1 MNSPVR
7 YDSHDGVA
15 ILTVD
20 NPPVNALSHAVRAG
34 VVEHVTNAERSAD
47 IDAIVLICA
56 GRTFF
61 AGADITEFGKP
72 PKSPSLRDML
82 EVIDACSK
90 PTVAAIHGTALGG
103 GLETALCCNYRLA
116 VPTAKLGVPES
127 ALGLLPGAGGTQRL
141 PRIVGAEKALDMMIS
156 AKPVGAADAER
167 LGLVD
172 RIVEEDALE
181 RSALEFAKQLRRGDD
196 LPRASAGV
204 VERPA
209 DGFFADYRKKIA
221 GRTRGYEA
229 PERIVRCVE
238 AAVDKTFDEG
248 MAFEREMFMECMA
261 SPQSAALRHL
271 FFAERA
277 AGKLPGLDGKAAV
290 RPVTSVGVV
299 GAGTMGAGIALACLD
314 AGLDVVL
321 TDNSAEG
328 LLRGRETIASLLD
341 RQVAKGRV
349 SDDGKAER
357 LSRLATDEGLGAL
370 ESVDLVIEA
379 AFESMKV
386 KQEIFAELDSICR
399 PGAILATNTST
410 LDIDKI
416 AASTSRPEDVIGLH
430 FFSPANV
437 MRLLEIVRGAAT
449 SADVIASSLKFAKR
463 IRKLGVV
470 VGNCF
475 GFVGNRMLYGYGR
488 ENQLLLLEGA
498 LPERIDRVLT
508 DWGMAM
514 GPNAV
519 GDLAGLDV
527 GYKVRQERTDLPD
540 DPRFYRVANV
550 LAEMG
555 RYGQKTGAGMFRY
568 DAGSRAPIPDPEVH
582 AIIRAEAEKL
592 GVRQREISDEEIVQ
606 RCIYALVMQG
616 AEILD
621 EGIAVR
627 SGDIDAIW
635 ANGYGFPRYRGGPM
649 FYADAVG
656 LRTVLED
663 VTRLADQHGEAYWQ
677 APELL
682 RRLASDDRG
691 FASMGAPEP
700 PGS

>member
-7 YDSHDGVA
+7 CDTKEGVA
-15 ILTVD
+15 ILTVE

-34 VVEHVTNAERSAD
+34 VVAHLAAAQEDAG

-72 PKSPSLRDML
+72 PKAPSLREML
-82 EVIDACSK
+82 DAIEASRK

-103 GLETALCCNYRLA
+103 GLETALCCNYRVA
-116 VPTAKLGVPES
+116 VPTAKLGLPES

-141 PRIVGAEKALDMMIS
+141 PRIVGVEKALDMMIS
-156 AKPVGAADAER
+156 AKPIGAGEAEA

-172 RIVEEDALE
+172 RIAEEGALE
-181 RSALEFAKQLRRGDD
+181 SSAAAFAGEVLARDEV
-196 LPRASAGV
+196 PCASTRPV
-204 VERPA
+204 PVPA
-209 DGFFADYRKKIA
+209 DGFFAEYRQRIA
-221 GRTRGYEA
+221 ARTRGYEA

-238 AAVDKTFDEG
+238 VAVDKTFEEG
-248 MAFEREMFMECMA
+248 MAFERQMFEECLA

-277 AGKLPGLDGKAAV
+277 AGKVPSLDVGADVRAV
-290 RPVTSVGVV
+290 GSVGVV

-328 LLRGRETIASLLD
+328 LARGQATIASLLD

-349 SDDGKAER
+349 SEDAKAER
-357 LSRLATDEGLGAL
+357 LSRLKLDEGLATLGA
-370 ESVDLVIEA
+370 VDLVIEA
-379 AFESMKV
+379 AFESMAV
-386 KQEIFAELDSICR
+386 KQAIFAELDSICQ
-399 PGAILATNTST
+399 PGTILATNTST

-416 AASTSRPEDVIGLH
+416 AASTERPDDVIGLH

-437 MRLLEIVRGAAT
+437 MRLLEIVRGETT
-449 SADVIASSLKFAKR
+449 SPAVIASSLAFAKR

-498 LPERIDRVLT
+498 APERIDRVLT
-508 DWGMAM
+508 EWGMAM

-540 DPRFYRVANV
+540 DPRFYRIADV

-555 RYGQKTGAGMFRY
+555 RYGQKTGGGMFRY
-568 DAGSRAPIPDPEVH
+568 EAGSRKPIPDPEVQD
-582 AIIRAEAEKL
+582 IIRAEAEKL
-592 GVRQREISDEEIVQ
+592 GIAQREIDDEEIIQ
-606 RCIYALVMQG
+606 RCIYGLVIQG
-616 AEILD
+616 AEILQ
-621 EGIAVR
+621 EGIASR

-656 LRTVLED
+656 LGKVLDD
-663 VTRLADQHGEAYWQ
+663 VARLAETHGDAYWQ
-677 APELL
+677 APDLL
-682 RRLASDDRG
+682 RELASAKRG
-691 FASMGAPEP
+691 FASFEP
-700 PGS
+700 QA

>member
-1 MNSPVR
+1 MNSPVG
-7 YDSHDGVA
+7 YDSNDGVA

-34 VVEHVTNAERSAD
+34 VVEHLTAAEQSAD
-47 IDAIVLICA
+47 IDAIVLICS

-61 AGADITEFGKP
+61 AGADITEFGAP

-82 EVIDACSK
+82 KALDACSK
-90 PTVAAIHGTALGG
+90 PIVAAIHGTALGG
-103 GLETALCCNYRLA
+103 GLETALCCNYRIA
-116 VPTAKLGVPES
+116 VPAAKLGLPES

-141 PRIVGAEKALDMMIS
+141 PRIVGVEKALDMMIS
-156 AKPVGAADAER
+156 AKPIAAAEAEE

-172 RIVEEDALE
+172 RVVEENALE
-181 RSALEFAKQLRRGDD
+181 RSAVEFAKEVKHVDV
-196 LPRASAGV
+196 LPRASARV
-204 VERPA
+204 IDRPA
-209 DGFFADYRKKIA
+209 EGFFAGYRQEIA

-229 PERIVRCVE
+229 PERIIRCVE
-238 AAVDKTFDEG
+238 EAVEKTFEEG
-248 MAFEREMFMECMA
+248 MAFEREMFEESLA

-277 AGKLPGLDGKAAV
+277 AGKIPGLERETPI
-290 RPVTSVGVV
+290 RPIARVGVV

-314 AGLDVVL
+314 AGLEVVL

-328 LLRGRETIASLLD
+328 LARGEETIASLLD
-341 RQVAKGRV
+341 RQVVKGRV

-357 LSRLATDEGLGAL
+357 LSRLTTDEGLRTLG
-370 ESVDLVIEA
+370 SVDLVIEA
-379 AFESMKV
+379 AFESMQV
-386 KQEIFAELDSICR
+386 KQDIFAELDSICR

-416 AASTSRPEDVIGLH
+416 AASTGRPADVIGLH

-437 MRLLEIVRGAAT
+437 MRLLEIVRGAET
-449 SADVIASSLKFAKR
+449 SVDVIASSLKFAKR

-568 DAGSRAPIPDPEVH
+568 EAGSRAPIPDPEVH

-592 GVRQREISDEEIVQ
+592 GIQQREISDEEIVQ
-606 RCIYALVMQG
+606 RCIYALVIQG

-621 EGIAVR
+621 EGIAMR

-649 FYADAVG
+649 FYADTIG
-656 LRTVLED
+656 LHDVLED
-663 VTRLADQHGEAYWQ
+663 VVRLAERHGEAYWRP
-677 APELL
+677 PELL
-682 RRLASDDRG
+682 RRLASENRG
-691 FASMGAPEP
+691 FASLPAPTEV
-700 PGS
+700 